1 MLLKRESDL
10 SKALCRFRGHVI
22 HLTHTDLD
30 AVCCDAI
37 MRRRY
42 GDILTVFSSVQH
54 YCSYLELFGKLRR
67 ARDLTLCISDLG
79 GVLSAAS
86 AIKQLKDDGW
96 RVEWRDHHV
105 WDGGTL
111 DNIADTVDYLRVDP
125 RLCACEIVYEDLLKD
140 DSVAREIALIGRDRD
155 FWINNDPRSER
166 LSTVI
171 NNDDWRAAVAAKLSR
186 GVFVDADIEHQYEV
200 QIKKKE
206 RIASNAMRR
215 SKVYGNTAVTVSNG
229 YSSDIAALL
238 RDKYG
243 SQVEIV
249 LRSNGIF
256 SIRTVAPVANHI
268 AKLFGGG
275 GHPHAAGGNLHFSV
289 VDRVAFCVLKYRLAK
304 VQQLIRAAPAFQQ
317 L

>member
-10 SKALCRFRGHVI
+10 SKALRRFREQVI

-37 MRRRY
+37 MRRKY
-42 GDILTVFSSVQH
+42 GDILTIFSSVQH
-54 YCSYLELFGKLRR
+54 YSSYLDLLSELRQ
-67 ARDLTLCISDLG
+67 ARDLTLCVSDLG
-79 GVLSAAS
+79 GVLSAAV

-105 WDGGTL
+105 WDSSTL
-111 DNIADTVDYLRVDP
+111 DNVADTVDYLRVDP
-125 RLCACEIVYEDLLKD
+125 QLCACEIVYEDLLKND
-140 DSVAREIALIGRDRD
+140 PVAREIALIGRDRD

-171 NNDDWRAAVAAKLSR
+171 NNDHWRAAVAAKLSR

-200 QIKKKE
+200 QIRRKK
-206 RIASNAMRR
+206 RIISNAMRR

-229 YSSDIAALL
+229 YSSDVAALL
-238 RDKYG
+238 RDQYS
-243 SQVEIV
+243 SQIEIV

-256 SIRTVAPVANHI
+256 SIRTVAPVANRV

-275 GHPHAAGGNLHFSV
+275 GHPHAAGGNLHFSF
-289 VDRVAFCVLKYRLAK
+289 VDRVAFCVLEYRLAK